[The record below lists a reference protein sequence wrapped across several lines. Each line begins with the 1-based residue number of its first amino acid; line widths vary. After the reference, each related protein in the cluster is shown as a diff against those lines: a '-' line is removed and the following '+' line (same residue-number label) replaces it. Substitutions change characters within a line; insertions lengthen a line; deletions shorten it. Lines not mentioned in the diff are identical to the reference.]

1 MAVSIAWSRAAPD
14 LRSMAV
20 FVGVAIG
27 SFATGRV
34 ARVSSVRGWIVAVAL
49 TVAVEVGA
57 GLVLVFA
64 FLAS

>member
-1 MAVSIAWSRAAPD
+1 MAV
-14 LRSMAV
+14 V
-20 FVGVAIG
+20 VGVAIG